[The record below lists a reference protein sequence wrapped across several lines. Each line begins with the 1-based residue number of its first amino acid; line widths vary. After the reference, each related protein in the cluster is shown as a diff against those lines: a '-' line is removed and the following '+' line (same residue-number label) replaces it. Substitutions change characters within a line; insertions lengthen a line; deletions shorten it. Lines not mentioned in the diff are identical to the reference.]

1 MKLSDRKSLSTNA
14 IFNVAYQLLNV
25 LFPLVTSM
33 YISRVLLPSGVGNI
47 AFAQNIASYFVLIAS
62 LGIPAYGVREIAR
75 ASNERNRSRIFSEL
89 FVLNGF
95 MTLAASILYLLLCLT
110 CFSDSEL
117 ALHLIFGLLIL
128 LNMFNFDWLY
138 QGMENYVF
146 IAVRNAATKFIA
158 FMAMFIFVK
167 QVGDINVYA
176 VILCLG
182 TAGNYLLNVIKA
194 GKYVSFSFIGIR
206 PLRHLKAIAVIFA
219 ASIASE
225 LYARI
230 DITMLGALGL
240 SDATGFYS
248 NGQKIVM
255 IALQLLVA
263 VTTVFLPRL
272 SRLYQEDRS
281 SFAELINKG
290 TRILL
295 VVGIPLFVGLN
306 LVAEEGIAVLFGEA
320 FLPSAATVHILSPML
335 LIKGVGDLL
344 CYQALL
350 AMGLERWFIPSRM
363 IGVAVNLSLNALL
376 IPAHAEIG
384 AAFASA
390 TSEFLLNLPLLIVC
404 CKRVKIRPGA
414 HFVSTT
420 ILATFV
426 MTIVIICVQ
435 HSGLPLV
442 VSFLLS
448 LIVGVAVYGIAL
460 VLLRNGVA
468 VRIMSVVSSKY
479 RKEH

>member
-1 MKLSDRKSLSTNA
+1 MSDRKSLSTNA
-14 IFNVAYQLLNV
+14 MFNVAYQLLNV

-33 YISRVLLPSGVGNI
+33 YISRVLLPSGVGEI
-47 AFAQNIASYFVLIAS
+47 AFAQNIASYFMLIAS
-62 LGIPAYGVREIAR
+62 LGIPAYGVREIAQ
-75 ASNERNRSRIFSEL
+75 ASNGQDRSRIFSEL

-95 MTLAASILYLLLCLT
+95 MTLAASILYLMLCFA
-110 CFSDSEL
+110 CFGGSEFI
-117 ALHLIFGLLIL
+117 LHLVFGMLVL

-146 IAVRNAATKFIA
+146 IAVRNAATKVIA
-158 FMAMFIFVK
+158 LAAMFIFVK
-167 QVGDINVYA
+167 QAGDINVYA

-194 GKYVSFSFIGIR
+194 GEYVSFSFRGIK

-281 SFAELINKG
+281 SFAELLNKG
-290 TRILL
+290 TRMLL
-295 VVGIPLFVGLN
+295 LVGIPLFVGLN
-306 LVAEEGIAVLFGEA
+306 LVAEEGVAVLFGEA
-320 FLPSAATVHILSPML
+320 FLPSVATVRILSPML
-335 LIKGVGDLL
+335 LIKGVCDLL

-350 AMGLERWFIPSRM
+350 AMSLEKWFIPSRI
-363 IGVAVNLSLNALL
+363 IGVTVNIALNAFL
-376 IPAHAEIG
+376 IPVYAELG
-384 AAFASA
+384 AAFASV
-390 TSEFLLNLPLLIVC
+390 TSEFLLNLPLLVVC
-404 CKRVKIRPGA
+404 CKRVRIRPGF
-414 HFVSTT
+414 HFFITT
-420 ILATFV
+420 CLATVV
-426 MTIVIICVQ
+426 MAVVIILIQ
-435 HSGLPLV
+435 HAGFPLIA
-442 VSFLLS
+442 SFLLS
-448 LIVGVAVYGIAL
+448 LIAGVVVYGVAL
-460 VLLRNGVA
+460 VILRNDVA
-468 VRIMSVVSSKY
+468 AHLMRVVYNKY
-479 RKEH
+479 RKGH

>member
-1 MKLSDRKSLSTNA
+1 MSDRKSLSTNA
-14 IFNVAYQLLNV
+14 MFNVAYQLLNV

-62 LGIPAYGVREIAR
+62 LGVPGYGVREIAQ
-75 ASNERNRSRIFSEL
+75 ASNERDRNRIFNEL
-89 FVLNGF
+89 FVLNGL
-95 MTLAASILYLLLCLT
+95 MTLIASVLYLILCLF

-146 IAVRNAATKFIA
+146 IAVRNAATKVIA
-158 FMAMFIFVK
+158 LVAMLIFVK
-167 QVGDINVYA
+167 QAEDINVYA

-194 GKYVSFSFIGIR
+194 GEYISFSFMGIR
-206 PLRHLKAIAVIFA
+206 PLRHVKAIAVIFA

-225 LYARI
+225 LYARV

-248 NGQKIVM
+248 NGQRIVM
-255 IALQLLVA
+255 ITLQLLVA

-281 SFAELINKG
+281 TFAELLNKG

-306 LVAEEGIAVLFGEA
+306 LVAEVGIVILFGKT

-344 CYQALL
+344 CYQAIL
-350 AMGLERWFIPSRM
+350 AMNLERWFIPSRL
-363 IGVAVNLSLNALL
+363 IGVAVNLALNALL
-376 IPAHAEIG
+376 IPTHAEIG
-384 AAFASA
+384 AALASVI
-390 TSEFLLNLPLLIVC
+390 SEFLLNLPLLIVC
-404 CKRVKIRPGA
+404 CKRVQIRPGI
-414 HFVSTT
+414 HFVITT
-420 ILATFV
+420 CLATAV
-426 MTIVIICVQ
+426 MTTAIVCVQ
-435 HSGLPLV
+435 HSGLPLI

-448 LIVGVAVYGIAL
+448 LIVGVVAYGIASI
-460 VLLRNGVA
+460 LLRNDVA
-468 VRIMSVVSSKY
+468 VRISSVVLLKY
-479 RKEH
+479 RKER